1 MIGLGRIL
9 AETREARGISLD
21 EAERDTRIARRY
33 LFALEEEDFAAFP
46 AQVQARG
53 FLRLYATYL
62 GLDADEM
69 LALFP
74 SDGPVED
81 ADGLVH
87 NHSDRIFRDTP
98 AERRFELPSINV
110 QRGPVLLGVGIGAVL
125 LFSGVLGALCS
136 SGNERANAGLVKLSD
151 SGTVGTYR
159 VPDVREDN
167 LTSALAKME
176 EAGIRPLVIEVP
188 SDRVAAGLLIEQ
200 SPPPGSVVQHPSD
213 VTIIVSR
220 GR

>member
-21 EAERDTRIARRY
+21 EAERDTRIAQRY
-33 LFALEEEDFAAFP
+33 LLALEEEDFVAFP

-74 SDGPVED
+74 SEGPVDET
-81 ADGLVH
+81 DGLI
-87 NHSDRIFRDTP
+87 HSHGDRIFQDTP

-110 QRGPVLLGVGIGAVL
+110 QRGPVLLAVGIGAVL
-125 LFSGVLGALCS
+125 LFSGTLGALCA
-136 SGNERANAGLVKLSD
+136 SGNERANAELVKLSD
-151 SGTVGTYR
+151 SGAVGTYR

-167 LTSALAKME
+167 LVNALAKLE

-188 SDRVAAGLLIEQ
+188 SDRVAAGLVMQQ
-200 SPPPGSVVQHPSD
+200 SPPPNSVVQHPSD